1 MALFL
6 GAGAQFLVRYNAD
19 KIIQDFGNQFV
30 ARVSIICM
38 FFGLLTISLTNSP
51 YLALIGFFIMGAG
64 TAVLFPIAV
73 SAAAQMSDKSSA
85 ANVASLAQI
94 SFVVF
99 LIGPPFLGYLAE
111 AYGIRISFIVCLPL
125 LFLSWVFIFS
135 IDNK

>member
-1 MALFL
+1 M
-6 GAGAQFLVRYNAD
+6 
-19 KIIQDFGNQFV
+19 IIK
-30 ARVSIICM
+30 
-38 FFGLLTISLTNSP
+38 ISLGMFKNLLLNSP
-51 YLALIGFFIMGAG
+51 FLALIGFFIMGSG

-73 SAAAQMSDKSSA
+73 SSAAQMSDKSSA

-125 LFLSWVFIFS
+125 LLLSWVFISS
-135 IDNK
+135 IDDK